1 MTRTRRATA
10 IAACLALGS
19 HTLIGGCSFIL
30 VRGPVKEA
38 PGRYAPAACTS
49 SRAVP
54 WLDFSLAAAQGYAAF
69 YVLGQTD
76 AQYEGKALSRE
87 ELAWTLAGTTMLHAV
102 SAMYGFSK
110 VATCREIR
118 SQTVIPY
125 EPAPAHQ
132 TRAERR
138 SDEAAE
144 EAAVQARMREKAAAD
159 AKVES
164 ERAAADA
171 KAAGEAA
178 RHAPARPTTA
188 P

>member
-1 MTRTRRATA
+1 
-10 IAACLALGS
+10 
-19 HTLIGGCSFIL
+19 
-30 VRGPVKEA
+30 
-38 PGRYAPAACTS
+38 
-49 SRAVP
+49 
-54 WLDFSLAAAQGYAAF
+54 
-69 YVLGQTD
+69 
-76 AQYEGKALSRE
+76 
-87 ELAWTLAGTTMLHAV
+87 
-102 SAMYGFSK
+102 MYGFSK

-125 EPAPAHQ
+125 EPALAHQ

-178 RHAPARPTTA
+178 RHAPARPTNA